1 MPTSIKGWIVLVIFA
16 ILVWFVYNR
25 FVAGKLIK

>member
-1 MPTSIKGWIVLVIFA
+1 MPSSAKGWIILGIFA
-16 ILVWFVYNR
+16 ILVWFVYSR